1 MASCASSLSVQPG
14 FSGREA
20 LARAQRRHVAA
31 EESSMESGWAE
42 LQEELLTKVL
52 EALQAAEQCAPQDG
66 GWMGA
71 GLSDG
76 PAGVQWVEVSP

>member
-1 MASCASSLSVQPG
+1 
-14 FSGREA
+14 
-20 LARAQRRHVAA
+20 
-31 EESSMESGWAE
+31 MESGWMV
-42 LQEELLTKVL
+42 LPEELLPKVL